1 MNQLKAGSEA
11 VAGSDR
17 PFYGDRLTPYIE
29 IDAQRLTRNLQQM
42 QQRAAAG
49 NVRLRPHVKTHKS
62 VAIAQQQIALGAVGI
77 TVSKPSEGVVF
88 INGGV
93 RDVLLAY
100 PVVQAES
107 VSALFA
113 VAASSGCKL
122 GVIVASQAGVAAIAQ
137 AAAAVTS
144 LDLSVWIKV
153 DVGLGR
159 VGVNPE
165 GDEALQLAHAVQAA
179 GLHFAGLVSH
189 AGHAYGAQNPQQMAA
204 IVQAEAQ
211 CMQGLRQRL
220 HQAGFAH
227 CALSVGATPSIL
239 GAPLPEGYDEI
250 RPGNYAL
257 CDLTGL
263 RLQLCTLD
271 EVAISVVAR
280 VVSVN
285 DRYAIIDAGSKALSS
300 DKGPHGTGAADF
312 GLAVNALTDRQYRV
326 EKLSEEHGF
335 IPHYGN
341 TPPLGSLMRVFP
353 NHSCAVMAQF
363 AQFVMRNSHGTAEII
378 NIDARGMFL

>member
-17 PFYGDRLTPYIE
+17 PFYDDRLTPYIE

-42 QQRAAAG
+42 QQRAATG

-204 IVQAEAQ
+204 IVQAEASV
-211 CMQGLRQRL
+211 CRD
-220 HQAGFAH
+220 
-227 CALSVGATPSIL
+227 CASAC
-239 GAPLPEGYDEI
+239 I
-250 RPGNYAL
+250 RP
-257 CDLTGL
+257 DLRSARCPSVQRRRSLVRRCLKGMT
-263 RLQLCTLD
+263 RS
-271 EVAISVVAR
+271 VPAITP
-280 VVSVN
+280 
-285 DRYAIIDAGSKALSS
+285 YAILPGCAC
-300 DKGPHGTGAADF
+300 
-312 GLAVNALTDRQYRV
+312 
-326 EKLSEEHGF
+326 
-335 IPHYGN
+335 
-341 TPPLGSLMRVFP
+341 
-353 NHSCAVMAQF
+353 SCARW
-363 AQFVMRNSHGTAEII
+363 MRWPSAWS
-378 NIDARGMFL
+378 RGWCR